1 MAEQRSPKPLMGVR
15 IPLPLLMIK
24 ELRKAQKPLILEG
37 NLSFFVLF
45 GYGIINL
52 RKNDNVEGRYE
63 IDTGYLYKMWS
74 NFIG

>member
-24 ELRKAQKPLILEG
+24 VLRKAQKPLILKG

-45 GYGIINL
+45 GYGIINS

>member
-24 ELRKAQKPLILEG
+24 ELRKAQKPLILKG

-52 RKNDNVEGRYE
+52 HKNDNVEGRYE